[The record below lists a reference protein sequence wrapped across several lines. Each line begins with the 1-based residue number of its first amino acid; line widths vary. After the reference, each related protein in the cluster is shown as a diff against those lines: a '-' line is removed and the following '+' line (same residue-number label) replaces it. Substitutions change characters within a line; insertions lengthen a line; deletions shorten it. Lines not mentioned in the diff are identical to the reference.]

1 MRMLDE
7 LAIGIL
13 AFPGMRTGHSTERD
27 TMTQEPNWR
36 VMRVLVDNHN
46 EKTGSS

>member
-1 MRMLDE
+1 MLDE
-7 LAIGIL
+7 LAIRIL
-13 AFPGMRTGHSTERD
+13 TFPGMRIDHSIERD